1 MQKQARRQPERRYLH
16 MQGLSVIHKK
26 RSRVLHKIALSRYLY
41 LFLLPSLIY
50 LIIFHYMPIY
60 GVQIAFKRFMPTKGI
75 WDSPWVGVANFRR
88 FFSSY
93 YFERV
98 LANTIKL
105 SLYNLI
111 AGFPFPVIM
120 ALLFN
125 EIRSAKMKK
134 LVQTVSYVP
143 HFISVIVLV
152 GMVNLFFGQTTG
164 LINTVRR
171 NMGLETIG
179 FLNEPKYFASM
190 YVWSGIW
197 QHAGWNAIIY
207 IAALS
212 GIDPELHEAAQIDG
226 ASRLKR
232 IWYINLPCILP
243 TVIIMFIL
251 DAGKIMSLGFEKIY
265 LMQNTMNISAS
276 QVISTFVYESGMLDM
291 DYGFASAVDLF
302 NNVVNIALLLLVNQ
316 LARRVSQ
323 TSLF

>member
-1 MQKQARRQPERRYLH
+1 
-16 MQGLSVIHKK
+16 MQGSNVIRKK
-26 RSRVLHKIALSRYLY
+26 RSGVLHKIALSRYLY

-75 WDSPWVGVANFRR
+75 WDSHWVGVANFRR

-232 IWYINLPCILP
+232 IWYINLPGILP

-265 LMQNTMNISAS
+265 LMQNTMNLSAS

>member
-1 MQKQARRQPERRYLH
+1 
-16 MQGLSVIHKK
+16 MQGSNVIRKK

-75 WDSPWVGVANFRR
+75 WGSPWVGVANFRR

-232 IWYINLPCILP
+232 IWYINLPGILP